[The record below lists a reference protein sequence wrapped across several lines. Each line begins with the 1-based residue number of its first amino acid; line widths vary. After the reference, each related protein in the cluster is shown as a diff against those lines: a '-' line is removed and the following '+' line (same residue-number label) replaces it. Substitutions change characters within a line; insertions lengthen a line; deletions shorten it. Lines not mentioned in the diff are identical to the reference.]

1 MVKPEKIKQ
10 VEEVKKLAEQAKAI
24 YFADFTG
31 LTVEEV
37 TKLRRMLREKN
48 VVFKVAKNLRAKF
61 ALRELGYPEDK
72 LDEVLHGPN
81 ALVIAYE
88 DPVEAVKLIFAF
100 RKELDIEKPK
110 LRAGFLEGEF
120 LDAAQ
125 VEAISKLPGKDELRA
140 KVVGAVGA
148 PLYGLVFTLK
158 SMLNS
163 LVWTLSAIK
172 DKREKEEG

>member
-10 VEEVKKLAEQAKAI
+10 VEEIKKLAEGAKAI

-37 TKLRRMLREKN
+37 TKLRRLLREKE
-48 VVFKVAKNLRAKF
+48 VAFKVAKNLRAKF

-72 LDEVLHGPN
+72 LEEILHGPN
-81 ALVIAYE
+81 ALIVAYD
-88 DPVEAVKLIFAF
+88 DPVEAVKIIYSF
-100 RKELDIEKPK
+100 RKELDVEKPR
-110 LRAGFLEGEF
+110 LHAGFLEGQY
-120 LDAAQ
+120 LDESQ

-140 KVVGAVGA
+140 KVVGAIGS
-148 PLYGLVFTLK
+148 PIYGLVFTLK
-158 SMLNS
+158 SLLNS

-172 DKREKEEG
+172 DEREKEG